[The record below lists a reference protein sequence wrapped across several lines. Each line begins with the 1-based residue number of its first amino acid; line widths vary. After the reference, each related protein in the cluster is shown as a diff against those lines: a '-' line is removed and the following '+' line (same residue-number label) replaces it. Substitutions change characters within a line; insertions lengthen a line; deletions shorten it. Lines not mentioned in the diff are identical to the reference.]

1 MSVSPEWLSNVG
13 KVGAPQPVPVV
24 LVQIVY
30 WVYC

>member
-1 MSVSPEWLSNVG
+1 MSVGTEWLSNLG
-13 KVGAPQPVPVV
+13 KAGVPQAVHVV